1 MWVTQW
7 YCFIETIC
15 NRPQLYLAFSRKANT
30 VASFQPVF
38 FFFFK
43 PWKSVYR
50 QIYYPPK
57 EAYIEIYGSTA
68 AEILVE
74 V

>member
-1 MWVTQW
+1 MILFHWNNV
-7 YCFIETIC
+7 
-15 NRPQLYLAFSRKANT
+15 LYLAFSKKANT
-30 VASFQPVF
+30 VASFQPV
-38 FFFFK
+38 FFFK

-50 QIYYPPK
+50 QIYYRPK